1 MGTTTTEIE
10 TLPMQVIEAA
20 KQKTGISTPR
30 DGSPSVGARHRHIH
44 HDTESIQSH
53 NFDSDPYSLSRA
65 LKSPSEISLI
75 KRSVS
80 QSNSNNATKKQRYE
94 KKASPKELR
103 EFYEAQNTK
112 IQKLLKSVE
121 EHRSSAKD
129 AQGDTAVKYKI
140 AVVGSFV
147 ANILLAGLQLFA
159 AIKSGSLSLFTS
171 S

>member
-1 MGTTTTEIE
+1 MSTTEIE

-20 KQKTGISTPR
+20 KQKTGTPAPR
-30 DGSPSVGARHRHIH
+30 DGSPALGARHRHIH

-80 QSNSNNATKKQRYE
+80 QSNSNATKKQRYE
-94 KKASPKELR
+94 KQASPKELR

-121 EHRSSAKD
+121 EHRNSAKD